1 MVGEPGRRVQD
12 ELDAYEFHLAMVGLV
27 DECLRLRGVEGE
39 IAEQCGVDVVHA
51 HGPVVGTGDAP
62 EKWPVAGCSSSVNVN
77 VLLGASAN
85 EVNEIGWDSL
95 FVSGMVGRVTVS
107 CEKRCGRDKTAQQ
120 RQT

>member
-12 ELDAYEFHLAMVGLV
+12 ELDAYESHLAMVGLV
-27 DECLRLRGVEGE
+27 DECLRLRWFEGE
-39 IAEQCGVDVVHA
+39 IAEQFGVDVVHA
-51 HGPVVGTGDAP
+51 HGSVVGTGDAP
-62 EKWPVAGCSSSVNVN
+62 EKWPVAGCGGSVNVN
-77 VLLGASAN
+77 VPLGASAN
-85 EVNEIGWDSL
+85 EFNELGWDTL